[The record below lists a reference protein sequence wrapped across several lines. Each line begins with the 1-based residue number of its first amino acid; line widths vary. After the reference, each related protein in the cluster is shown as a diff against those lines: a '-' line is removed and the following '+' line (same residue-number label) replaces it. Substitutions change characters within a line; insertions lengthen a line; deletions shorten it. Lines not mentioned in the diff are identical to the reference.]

1 MKRLYQ
7 YLGKFLP
14 FKNEKEFDVDFAF
27 LYLGTKS
34 NNELYQGF
42 VDLNEHGYIIS
53 NEKLETKTD
62 GVWVAGDIVSG
73 NIRQVTTAVAD
84 GTKAGLESI
93 KYIMRKKK
101 EKK

>member
-1 MKRLYQ
+1 MQ
-7 YLGKFLP
+7 SCENIIIID
-14 FKNEKEFDVDFAF
+14 KNSIDKYAIDILRTESNKESIDAF
-27 LYLGTKS
+27 VK
-34 NNELYQGF
+34 
-42 VDLNEHGYIIS
+42 EHNIS